1 MLITRRIFFSRF
13 AVRSAGWAFEL
24 KRRSG
29 SPTGRRLQL
38 SAKEQPCQRAEDE
51 EAHRD
56 SRADDHE
63 KREENADDEKP
74 VAPFWNRRAEAVVLN
89 DLVIARVRLEPEGE
103 SVAHHRDD
111 ADEFI
116 GQNVERHPREKHF
129 RHAKPKRLD
138 QRERR
143 DER

>member
-1 MLITRRIFFSRF
+1 MLSTRSIFCSRF
-13 AVRSAGWAFEL
+13 AVRSAGLAFEL
-24 KRRSG
+24 RRRSG

-38 SAKEQPCQRAEDE
+38 SAKEQRQRAEDE

-103 SVAHHRDD
+103 SVAHHRDE
-111 ADEFI
+111 ADEF
-116 GQNVERHPREKHF
+116 
-129 RHAKPKRLD
+129 
-138 QRERR
+138 
-143 DER
+143 